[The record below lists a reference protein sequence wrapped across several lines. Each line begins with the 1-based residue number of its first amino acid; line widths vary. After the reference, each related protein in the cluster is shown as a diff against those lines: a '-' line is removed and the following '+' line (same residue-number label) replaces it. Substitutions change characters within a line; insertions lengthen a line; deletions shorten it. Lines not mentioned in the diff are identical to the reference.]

1 MIINKINGSSFV
13 TYKRKNYNNLKK
25 EINQNSLNL
34 SKETQQN
41 NFSQMLQKYVK
52 KLSDIVIKI
61 LDTF

>member
-34 SKETQQN
+34 SKETQKN
-41 NFSQMLQKYVK
+41 NFQ
-52 KLSDIVIKI
+52 
-61 LDTF
+61 

>member
-25 EINQNSLNL
+25 EIDQNSLNL
-34 SKETQQN
+34 SKKTRQN
-41 NFSQMLQKYVK
+41 NFSQMLQKYAK